1 MRIAFFG
8 TPEFA
13 IPTLRALAASPH
25 TLAVFTQPDRPV
37 GRKAVLTPPPVKVAA
52 LELGLPVYQFEK
64 IRSREGCDTI
74 RAFHPDL
81 YAVVAFG
88 QLFSEENL
96 SIPPLG
102 AINVHGSL
110 LPLYRGASPM
120 QQSVMDGQTVVGV
133 STMMLVKRMD
143 AGDVLMRAETPLGE
157 NETYGEL
164 SLRLSELGAD
174 LFMRTLG
181 ALERGELTP
190 VPQDEAQATYCKML
204 TRDSGR
210 IDLSAPRRTGTGIG
224 LLDLLICRIYRFL
237 RGQNLVVHGLD
248 LGGVNGHVGAVF
260 GDFFVGLA
268 VDRPHARRDEEE
280 PDRGGADEDARDD
293 ARDGHSPLRALKAA
307 GRLLDLVR
315 HVLVL
320 VRLHIVAPPRQDRN
334 APLQ

>member
-13 IPTLRALAASPH
+13 VPSLRALAKTDH

-37 GRKAVLTPPPVKVAA
+37 GRKAVLTPPPVKAAA

-64 IRSREGCDTI
+64 IRSQEGCDAI
-74 RAFHPDL
+74 RAFEPDL

-120 QQSVMDGQTVVGV
+120 QQSVMDGRKVVGV
-133 STMMLVKRMD
+133 STMKLVKRMD
-143 AGDVLMRAETPLGE
+143 AGDILLQAETPLGE

-164 SLRLSELGAD
+164 SVRLAKLGAD
-174 LFMRTLG
+174 LFMKTLD
-181 ALERGELTP
+181 ALQQGTLSS

-210 IDLSAPRRTGTGIG
+210 IDLSAPRQAIHDLVRGTNPWPGAYALLGEEKLKLWRTALSDVEVPGNLPVGG
-224 LLDLLICRIYRFL
+224 LFGDQKKGLFLRCVDGPLEITELQAPGGKKLDEKTFL
-237 RGQNLVVHGLD
+237 RGRNVVGSIL
-248 LGGVNGHVGAVF
+248 
-260 GDFFVGLA
+260 
-268 VDRPHARRDEEE
+268 
-280 PDRGGADEDARDD
+280 
-293 ARDGHSPLRALKAA
+293 S
-307 GRLLDLVR
+307 
-315 HVLVL
+315 
-320 VRLHIVAPPRQDRN
+320 
-334 APLQ
+334 

>member
-13 IPTLRALAASPH
+13 VPTLRALAASPH

-37 GRKAVLTPPPVKVAA
+37 GRKAVLTPPPVKAAA
-52 LELGLPVYQFEK
+52 LELALPVYQFEK
-64 IRSREGCDTI
+64 IRNREGCDAI
-74 RAFHPDL
+74 RAFQPDL

-120 QQSVMDGQTVVGV
+120 QQSVMDGQAVVGV

-174 LFMRTLG
+174 LFMRTLS

-190 VPQDEAQATYCKML
+190 VPQDETQATYCKML

-210 IDLSAPRRTGTGIG
+210 IDLSAPRRVIHDLIRGTNPWPGAYALLGEEKLKLWRTVLSDAEAPAELPVGG
-224 LLDLLICRIYRFL
+224 LFGDAKKGLFLRCADGALEITELQAPGGKKLDGKAFL
-237 RGQNLVVHGLD
+237 RGKNI
-248 LGGVNGHVGAVF
+248 VG
-260 GDFFVGLA
+260 
-268 VDRPHARRDEEE
+268 
-280 PDRGGADEDARDD
+280 
-293 ARDGHSPLRALKAA
+293 S
-307 GRLLDLVR
+307 
-315 HVLVL
+315 VLS
-320 VRLHIVAPPRQDRN
+320 
-334 APLQ
+334 

>member
-13 IPTLRALAASPH
+13 VPTLRALAASPH

-37 GRKAVLTPPPVKVAA
+37 GRKAVLTPPPVKAAA

-64 IRSREGCDTI
+64 IRNREGCDAI
-74 RAFHPDL
+74 RAFQPDL

-120 QQSVMDGQTVVGV
+120 QQSVMDGQAVVGV

-174 LFMRTLG
+174 LFMRTLS

-210 IDLSAPRRTGTGIG
+210 IDLSAPRRVIHDLIRGTNPWPGAYALLGEEKLKLWRTVLSDAEAPAELPVGG
-224 LLDLLICRIYRFL
+224 LFGDAKKGLFLRCADGALEITELQAPGGKKLDGKAFL
-237 RGQNLVVHGLD
+237 RGKNI
-248 LGGVNGHVGAVF
+248 
-260 GDFFVGLA
+260 
-268 VDRPHARRDEEE
+268 
-280 PDRGGADEDARDD
+280 
-293 ARDGHSPLRALKAA
+293 A
-307 GRLLDLVR
+307 GS
-315 HVLVL
+315 VLS
-320 VRLHIVAPPRQDRN
+320 
-334 APLQ
+334 

>member
-13 IPTLRALAASPH
+13 VPTLRALAATDH

-37 GRKAVLTPPPVKVAA
+37 GRKAVLTPPPVKATA

-64 IRSREGCDTI
+64 IRSPEGCDAI
-74 RAFHPDL
+74 RAFSPDL

-96 SIPPLG
+96 SIPALG

-120 QQSVMDGQTVVGV
+120 QQSVMDGQAVVGV

-174 LFMRTLG
+174 LFMRTLS

-210 IDLSAPRRTGTGIG
+210 IDLSAPRRVIHDLIRGTNPWPGAYALLGEEKLKLWRTVLSDAEAPAELPVGG
-224 LLDLLICRIYRFL
+224 LFGDAKKGLFLRCADGALEITELQAPGGKKLDGKAFL
-237 RGQNLVVHGLD
+237 RGKNI
-248 LGGVNGHVGAVF
+248 
-260 GDFFVGLA
+260 
-268 VDRPHARRDEEE
+268 
-280 PDRGGADEDARDD
+280 
-293 ARDGHSPLRALKAA
+293 A
-307 GRLLDLVR
+307 GS
-315 HVLVL
+315 VLS
-320 VRLHIVAPPRQDRN
+320 
-334 APLQ
+334 

>member
-13 IPTLRALAASPH
+13 VPTLRALAASPH

-37 GRKAVLTPPPVKVAA
+37 GRKAVLTPPPVKAAA

-64 IRSREGCDTI
+64 IRNREGCDAI
-74 RAFHPDL
+74 RAFQPDL

-120 QQSVMDGQTVVGV
+120 QQSVMDGQAVVGV

-164 SLRLSELGAD
+164 SVRLSELGAD
-174 LFMRTLG
+174 LFMRTLS

-190 VPQDEAQATYCKML
+190 VPQNEAQATYCKIL

-210 IDLSAPRRTGTGIG
+210 IDLSAPRRVIHDLIRGTNPWPGAYALLGEEKLKLWRTVLSDAEAPAELPVGG
-224 LLDLLICRIYRFL
+224 LFGDAKKGLFLRCADGALEITELQAPGGKKLDGKAFL
-237 RGQNLVVHGLD
+237 RGKNI
-248 LGGVNGHVGAVF
+248 VG
-260 GDFFVGLA
+260 
-268 VDRPHARRDEEE
+268 
-280 PDRGGADEDARDD
+280 
-293 ARDGHSPLRALKAA
+293 S
-307 GRLLDLVR
+307 
-315 HVLVL
+315 VLS
-320 VRLHIVAPPRQDRN
+320 
-334 APLQ
+334 

>member
-8 TPEFA
+8 TPDFA
-13 IPTLRALAASPH
+13 VPTLRALAKTVH
-25 TLAVFTQPDRPV
+25 DLAVFTQPDRPV
-37 GRKAVLTPPPVKVAA
+37 GRKAVLTPPPVKAAA

-64 IRSREGCDTI
+64 IRSQEGCDAI
-74 RAFHPDL
+74 RAFGPDL

-120 QQSVMDGQTVVGV
+120 QQSVMDGQKVVGV
-133 STMMLVKRMD
+133 STMRLVKRMD
-143 AGDVLMRAETPLGE
+143 AGDVLMKAETPLGE

-174 LFMRTLG
+174 LFMRTLS

-190 VPQDEAQATYCKML
+190 VPQDETQATYCKML

-210 IDLSAPRRTGTGIG
+210 IDLSAPRRVIHDLIRGTNPWPGAYALLGEEKLKLWRTVLSDAEAPAELPVGG
-224 LLDLLICRIYRFL
+224 LFGDAKKGLFLRCADGALEITELQAPGGKKLDGKAFL
-237 RGQNLVVHGLD
+237 RGKNI
-248 LGGVNGHVGAVF
+248 
-260 GDFFVGLA
+260 
-268 VDRPHARRDEEE
+268 
-280 PDRGGADEDARDD
+280 
-293 ARDGHSPLRALKAA
+293 A
-307 GRLLDLVR
+307 GS
-315 HVLVL
+315 VLS
-320 VRLHIVAPPRQDRN
+320 
-334 APLQ
+334 

>member
-13 IPTLRALAASPH
+13 VPTLRALAA
-25 TLAVFTQPDRPV
+25 TDNTIAVFTQPDRPV
-37 GRKAVLTPPPVKVAA
+37 GRKAVLTPPPVKAAA

-64 IRSREGCDTI
+64 IRSPEGCDAI
-74 RAFHPDL
+74 RSFAPDL

-120 QQSVMDGQTVVGV
+120 QQTVIDGQPVAGV
-133 STMMLVKRMD
+133 STMKLVKRMD

-164 SLRLSELGAD
+164 SLRLAELGAD
-174 LFMRTLG
+174 LFMKTLD
-181 ALERGELTP
+181 ALKRGELQP
-190 VPQDEAQATYCKML
+190 EPQDEEAATYCKML

-210 IDLSAPRRTGTGIG
+210 IDLSAPRRVIHDLIRGTNPWPGAYALLGEEKLKLWRTVLSDAKAQEELPVGG
-224 LLDLLICRIYRFL
+224 LFGDPKRGLFLRCTDGTLQITELQAPGGKKLDGKTFL
-237 RGQNLVVHGLD
+237 RGRNI
-248 LGGVNGHVGAVF
+248 
-260 GDFFVGLA
+260 
-268 VDRPHARRDEEE
+268 
-280 PDRGGADEDARDD
+280 
-293 ARDGHSPLRALKAA
+293 A
-307 GRLLDLVR
+307 GSILS
-315 HVLVL
+315 
-320 VRLHIVAPPRQDRN
+320 
-334 APLQ
+334 

>member
-13 IPTLRALAASPH
+13 VPTLRALAASPH

-37 GRKAVLTPPPVKVAA
+37 GRKAVLTPPPVKAAA

-64 IRSREGCDTI
+64 IRNREGCDAI
-74 RAFHPDL
+74 RAFQPDL

-120 QQSVMDGQTVVGV
+120 QQSVMDGQAVVGV

-174 LFMRTLG
+174 LFMRTLS

-210 IDLSAPRRTGTGIG
+210 IDLSAPRRVIHDLIRGTNPWPGAYALLGEEKLKLWRTVLSDAEAPAELPVGG
-224 LLDLLICRIYRFL
+224 LFGDAKKGLFLRCADGALEITELQAPGGKKLDGKAFL
-237 RGQNLVVHGLD
+237 RGKNI
-248 LGGVNGHVGAVF
+248 VG
-260 GDFFVGLA
+260 
-268 VDRPHARRDEEE
+268 
-280 PDRGGADEDARDD
+280 
-293 ARDGHSPLRALKAA
+293 S
-307 GRLLDLVR
+307 
-315 HVLVL
+315 VLS
-320 VRLHIVAPPRQDRN
+320 
-334 APLQ
+334 

>member
-13 IPTLRALAASPH
+13 VPTLRALAKTDH

-37 GRKAVLTPPPVKVAA
+37 GRKAVLTPPPVKAVA

-64 IRSREGCDTI
+64 IRSQEGCDAI
-74 RAFHPDL
+74 RAFEPDL

-120 QQSVMDGQTVVGV
+120 QQTVIDGQAMAGV

-143 AGDVLMRAETPLGE
+143 AGDVLLRAETPLGE

-164 SLRLSELGAD
+164 ADRLAVLGAE
-174 LFMRTLG
+174 LFMQTLAALKRG
-181 ALERGELTP
+181 ALKPE
-190 VPQDEAQATYCKML
+190 PQEEDKATYCKML

-210 IDLSAPRRTGTGIG
+210 IDLAAPRRVIHDLIRGTNPWPGAYALLGEEKLKLWRTLLSEAETPEG
-224 LLDLLICRIYRFL
+224 LPVGGLFGDQKKGLFLRCSDGALEITELQAPGGKKLDGKTFL
-237 RGQNLVVHGLD
+237 RGRNI
-248 LGGVNGHVGAVF
+248 VGSV
-260 GDFFVGLA
+260 LA
-268 VDRPHARRDEEE
+268 
-280 PDRGGADEDARDD
+280 
-293 ARDGHSPLRALKAA
+293 
-307 GRLLDLVR
+307 
-315 HVLVL
+315 
-320 VRLHIVAPPRQDRN
+320 
-334 APLQ
+334 

>member
-13 IPTLRALAASPH
+13 VPTLRALAATDH
-25 TLAVFTQPDRPV
+25 TLAVFTQPDKPV
-37 GRKAVLTPPPVKVAA
+37 GRKAILTPPPVKAAA

-74 RAFHPDL
+74 RAFGPDL

-120 QQSVMDGQTVVGV
+120 QQSVIDGQAKVGV
-133 STMMLVKRMD
+133 STMKLVKRMD
-143 AGDVLMRAETPLGE
+143 AGDVLMQAETLLGE

-164 SLRLSELGAD
+164 SVRLAELGSK
-174 LFMRTLG
+174 LFMETLG
-181 ALERGELTP
+181 ALEGGMLTP
-190 VPQDEAQATYCKML
+190 KPQAEEKASYCRML

-210 IDLSAPRRTGTGIG
+210 IDLTAPRKVIHNLIRGTNPWPGAYALVGAEKLKLWRTVLSEAEPPQGLPVGGLFGDQKHGLFLHCADGTLEIIELQAPGG
-224 LLDLLICRIYRFL
+224 KKLDGKSFL
-237 RGQNLVVHGLD
+237 RGKNI
-248 LGGVNGHVGAVF
+248 
-260 GDFFVGLA
+260 
-268 VDRPHARRDEEE
+268 
-280 PDRGGADEDARDD
+280 
-293 ARDGHSPLRALKAA
+293 A
-307 GRLLDLVR
+307 GSILS
-315 HVLVL
+315 
-320 VRLHIVAPPRQDRN
+320 
-334 APLQ
+334 

>member
-13 IPTLRALAASPH
+13 VPTLRALAATDH

-37 GRKAVLTPPPVKVAA
+37 GRKAILTPPPVKAAA

-64 IRSREGCDTI
+64 IRSREGCDAI
-74 RAFHPDL
+74 RAFGPDL

-120 QQSVMDGQTVVGV
+120 QQTVIDGQAVAGV

-143 AGDVLMRAETPLGE
+143 AGDVLLRAETPLGE

-164 SLRLSELGAD
+164 ADRLAVLGAE
-174 LFMRTLG
+174 LFMQTLD
-181 ALERGELTP
+181 ALERDELKP
-190 VPQDEAQATYCKML
+190 EPQEEDKATYCKML
-204 TRDSGR
+204 TRDSGK
-210 IDLSAPRRTGTGIG
+210 IDLTAPRKVIHDLIRGTNPWPGAYALLGEEKLKLWRTLLSEAEAPEG
-224 LLDLLICRIYRFL
+224 LPLGGLFGDQKKGLFLRCSDGALEITELQAPGGKKLDGKAFL
-237 RGQNLVVHGLD
+237 RGRNI
-248 LGGVNGHVGAVF
+248 VGSV
-260 GDFFVGLA
+260 LA
-268 VDRPHARRDEEE
+268 
-280 PDRGGADEDARDD
+280 
-293 ARDGHSPLRALKAA
+293 
-307 GRLLDLVR
+307 
-315 HVLVL
+315 
-320 VRLHIVAPPRQDRN
+320 
-334 APLQ
+334 